1 MATENLRV
9 VKFGGTSV
17 GNLDRISH
25 VANMVKNMTHESK
38 VVVVVS
44 AMAGETDRLI
54 NLAKSVSENPSE
66 RDLDQL
72 LATGELVSASLV
84 SIALNKIGVKAVSLA
99 SHQVKIVTN
108 SEFTSAKIIDI
119 SADKLIELL
128 NEGIV
133 PVVAGF
139 QGVDSEGNITTLGRG
154 GSDTTAVALA
164 CALKERFPDIVC
176 EIYTDVDG
184 VYSVDPRVV
193 ANGKKLPYVSYEE
206 MLELASSGAKVL
218 HPRSVALASKY
229 NLPVLVKSSFAQASG
244 TLVSKNGME
253 DMPVI
258 GISVDRDQCLLSMC
272 LDSYDKVLA
281 VFEQLKSVVI
291 DVISLVKLSD
301 RFSVGLTVSR
311 GVKTDAL
318 KALGSM
324 LVVPETETNCAK
336 ITLVGIGMI
345 TQSGVAKR
353 ALQRLH
359 SAGVAVLAVSTSE
372 VKISVV
378 INLED
383 VEKACAELAKEFDLL
398 T

>member
-229 NLPVLVKSSFAQASG
+229 NLPVLVKSSFVEAAG

-258 GISVDRDQCLLSMC
+258 GISVDRDQCLLSIC

-281 VFEQLKSVVI
+281 IFEQLKSVVI

-311 GVKTDAL
+311 GVKTEAL

-359 SAGVAVLAVSTSE
+359 SAGVVVLAVSTSE

-383 VEKACAELAKEFDLL
+383 VEKACVELAEEFDLL

>member
-229 NLPVLVKSSFAQASG
+229 NLPVLVKSSFVEAAG

-258 GISVDRDQCLLSMC
+258 GISVDRDQCLLSIC

-281 VFEQLKSVVI
+281 IFEQLKSVVI

-311 GVKTDAL
+311 SLKTEAL
-318 KALGSM
+318 TALGSM
-324 LVVPETETNCAK
+324 MVVPETETNCAK

-359 SAGVAVLAVSTSE
+359 SAGVVVLAVSTSE

-383 VEKACAELAKEFDLL
+383 VEKACVELAEEFDLL

>member
-164 CALKERFPDIVC
+164 CALKERFPNIVC

-184 VYSVDPRVV
+184 VYSVDPRIV

-229 NLPVLVKSSFAQASG
+229 NLPVLVKSSFVQGSG

-258 GISVDRDQCLLSMC
+258 GISVDRDQCLLSIC

>member
-229 NLPVLVKSSFAQASG
+229 NLPVLVKSSFVQGSG

-258 GISVDRDQCLLSMC
+258 GISVDRDQCLLSIC

>member
-229 NLPVLVKSSFAQASG
+229 NLPVLVKSSFVEAAG

-258 GISVDRDQCLLSMC
+258 GISVDRDQCLLSIC

-281 VFEQLKSVVI
+281 IFEQLKSVVI

-311 GVKTDAL
+311 SLKTEAL
-318 KALGSM
+318 TALGSM
-324 LVVPETETNCAK
+324 MVVPETETNCAK

-383 VEKACAELAKEFDLL
+383 VEKACVELAEEFDLL

>member
-229 NLPVLVKSSFAQASG
+229 NLPVLVKSSFVEAAG

-258 GISVDRDQCLLSMC
+258 GISVDRDQCLLSIC

-281 VFEQLKSVVI
+281 IFEQLKSVVI

-311 GVKTDAL
+311 GVKTEAL

-359 SAGVAVLAVSTSE
+359 SAGVAVSAVSTSE

-383 VEKACAELAKEFDLL
+383 VEKACVELAEEFDLL